1 MRYASLLTLVI
12 SAAVLTQT
20 QDTAPSPQSLADTL
34 QRKYAT
40 IRDFSADFTHTYEGG
55 VLRRK
60 TTERGKVY
68 VKKPGMMR
76 WEYVS
81 PEEKLFV
88 SDGVKIYSYLP
99 ADRQVF
105 IGTVPAGDQA
115 TTPVLFLVGKGHL
128 TRDFIVS
135 EADLPD
141 LAPNTY
147 ALELIPRRRE
157 PEYEVLTL
165 VVDRKTLQLRR
176 LSAVDHQGG
185 TSTFHFSNLQ
195 ENIQLSDKLF
205 RFSIPQ
211 GVDIIK

>member
-1 MRYASLLTLVI
+1 M
-12 SAAVLTQT
+12 SAAVLTQA
-20 QDTAPSPQSLADTL
+20 QDTPPSPQSLADAL
-34 QRKYAT
+34 QNKYVT

-99 ADRQVF
+99 AAKQVF

-115 TTPVLFLVGKGHL
+115 TDPGAVPRGQGTPD
-128 TRDFIVS
+128 T
-135 EADLPD
+135 
-141 LAPNTY
+141 
-147 ALELIPRRRE
+147 
-157 PEYEVLTL
+157 
-165 VVDRKTLQLRR
+165 
-176 LSAVDHQGG
+176 
-185 TSTFHFSNLQ
+185 
-195 ENIQLSDKLF
+195 
-205 RFSIPQ
+205 
-211 GVDIIK
+211 